1 MSSSTEEA
9 ARALEAD
16 HTPEAVRA
24 RLDGGAE
31 SDYLR
36 DLVFGG
42 VDGAVTTFAI
52 AAGAVGAGLGAGAIL
67 VLGLANL
74 LADGFSM
81 GASNYLGTRAD
92 EERAEQIRREEERH
106 IELLP
111 EGEREEIRQIFAR
124 KGFDGADLERAV
136 AIVTADRTRWVETM
150 LREEH
155 GLPLAVR
162 SARRA
167 AVATFVA
174 FAVVGALPLLPF
186 LVEVARSDLLAG
198 PFALSAVL
206 TGLAFFAIGALKA
219 RVVDRSWLRSGLET
233 FAIGS
238 AAASAAFFVGL
249 ALRGLVES

>member
-1 MSSSTEEA
+1 MSSSIEGA
-9 ARALEAD
+9 AQGLEAS

-24 RLDGGAE
+24 RLDGGAAP
-31 SDYLR
+31 DYLR

-42 VDGAVTTFAI
+42 VDGAITTFAI
-52 AAGAVGAGLGAGAIL
+52 AAAAVGAGLGAGAIL
-67 VLGLANL
+67 VVGFANL
-74 LADGFSM
+74 IADGLSM

-92 EERAEQIRREEERH
+92 EERAEQLRREEERH

-136 AIVTADRTRWVETM
+136 AIVTADDTRWVETM

-167 AVATFVA
+167 AGATFLA

-186 LVEVARSDLLAG
+186 LVEVARSDLLTG
-198 PFALSAVL
+198 PFAMSAVL
-206 TGLAFFAIGALKA
+206 TGVAFFTIGAVKA

-233 FAIGS
+233 FAIGG
-238 AAASAAFFVGL
+238 AAAAAAFLVGL
-249 ALRGLVES
+249 ALRRLVES